1 MSHFFSFFFILAEF
15 FFFRQWYLIQS
26 YLWIDLA
33 KEITIGYKWDGVKH
47 DSQTALCRDGLI
59 RILGESWV
67 GSKGATQASVV
78 IVV

>member
-47 DSQTALCRDGLI
+47 DSQTALCRDGWI

-67 GSKGATQASVV
+67 GSKGATQASVD

>member
-47 DSQTALCRDGLI
+47 DSQTALCRDGRI